1 MAKKKAPKSKAGK
14 IIGLGM
20 QVFGAIGVMKQI
32 KEAKGKHDK
41 LEMTDAIISAA
52 AVITGFALLIRSL
65 REEQE
70 ESLEIEGL

>member
-20 QVFGAIGVMKQI
+20 QIFGAIGVMKQI
-32 KEAKGKHDK
+32 KEAKGKNDR
-41 LEMTDAIISAA
+41 LELADAVISAA
-52 AVITGFALLIRSL
+52 AVVTGFALLIRAL

-70 ESLEIEGL
+70 EALEIEGL

>member
-14 IIGLGM
+14 FIGLGM

-32 KEAKGKHDK
+32 KEAKGKHDR
-41 LEMTDAIISAA
+41 LEMADAIISAA
-52 AVITGFALLIRSL
+52 AVVTGFALLIRAL

-70 ESLEIEGL
+70 AAGEIEGL

>member
-14 IIGLGM
+14 IIGVGM

-41 LEMTDAIISAA
+41 LELADALISAA
-52 AVITGFALLIRSL
+52 AVVTGFALLIRSL
-65 REEQE
+65 REEQDDHA
-70 ESLEIEGL
+70 EIEEL

>member
-14 IIGLGM
+14 IIGLDM
-20 QVFGAIGVMKQI
+20 QVFGAIGVIKQI

-52 AVITGFALLIRSL
+52 AVVTGFALLLRSL

-70 ESLEIEGL
+70 ELTEIESL